1 MSENKGH
8 IDQFD
13 ALFKGKLD
21 GATSQVPP
29 GVWEGVQSAVS
40 SAGAAAGGTGL
51 STAITKISAL
61 KWAGVILIPAALV
74 TTLVVMNGD
83 KTPSKVTSEKTISVT
98 EKEPSKEIGEM
109 DTKIENEYESERPET
124 QQSKSSKVDSKEST
138 SITSNEDPKVI
149 DLNKSDD
156 PESVNPSGNQLEN
169 KDQESTP
176 TTDEVAAS
184 YPEVGEVTLKYPATA
199 CLGEKIIVQSNND
212 MVQWYLNGFYIKTGS
227 EFEFKFNN
235 DPNYR
240 LEARLGTQSVSPK
253 IQLLQPNADF
263 ELSLK
268 DGKTY
273 LTNKEPKG
281 EHHWFLNGRKLNH
294 SEMHDG
300 ISAGAG
306 DEIMHIVFTNE
317 GRCADT
323 ALQTLE
329 MKPEEVFV
337 DVIPEVFTPHH
348 QDGLNDEFV
357 VRMSKVDHYHMLIR
371 DFNGNVVF
379 ETQNQD
385 EYWNGKR
392 YNMGDMLQTGNYTYL
407 LVYVANGRKET
418 KTGIIKIKD

>member
-13 ALFKGKLD
+13 SLFKGKLD

-40 SAGAAAGGTGL
+40 SAGTAAGGTGL
-51 STAITKISAL
+51 SAAITKIAAL
-61 KWAGVILIPAALV
+61 KWAGIILIPAAIV

-83 KTPSKVTSEKTISVT
+83 KTPSKENTEKTISVT
-98 EKEPSKEIGEM
+98 ENKPLKETGKIE
-109 DTKIENEYESERPET
+109 TKIEKEYESERPET
-124 QQSKSSKVDSKEST
+124 QQSNSSKVDSKDNR
-138 SITSNEDPKVI
+138 SITTNEDQKVI
-149 DLNKSDD
+149 YAAQSSNQQSA
-156 PESVNPSGNQLEN
+156 NPIGDQLDN

-176 TTDEVAAS
+176 TTDEVATS
-184 YPEVGEVTLKYPATA
+184 YPEVVEITLKYPATA
-199 CLGEKIIVQSNND
+199 CLGENITVQSNND

-227 EFEFKFNN
+227 EFEFQFNN
-235 DPNYR
+235 DPNNR

-263 ELSLK
+263 ELILK

-273 LTNKEPKG
+273 LTSKEPKG

-294 SEMHDG
+294 EELHDG
-300 ISAGAG
+300 FSAGSG
-306 DEIMHIVFTNE
+306 DEVMHVLFVNQ

-323 ALQTLE
+323 ALRTVDIAP
-329 MKPEEVFV
+329 KEVFV

-357 VRMSKVDHYHMLIR
+357 IRMSEVDYYHMLIR

-379 ETQNQD
+379 ETQNQN

-392 YNMGDMLQTGNYTYL
+392 YNIGEMLQTGSYTYL
-407 LVYVANGRKET
+407 LVYVANGKKET